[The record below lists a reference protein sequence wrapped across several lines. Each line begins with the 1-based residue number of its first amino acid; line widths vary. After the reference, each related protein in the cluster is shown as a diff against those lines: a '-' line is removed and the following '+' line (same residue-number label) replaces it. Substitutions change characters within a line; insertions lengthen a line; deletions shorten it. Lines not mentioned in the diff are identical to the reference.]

1 MKRSD
6 IELMAPAGSYESL
19 MAAIQ
24 GEANSVY
31 FGVEQLNMRAKS
43 SNNFS
48 LDDLKRIV
56 GICNKS
62 GIKSYLTV
70 NTILYDDDI
79 PLMKEIILTA
89 KENGIVA
96 IIASD
101 MAAIN
106 YAHTLGIEL
115 HISTQLNISNIET
128 LRFYSRFADIIVL
141 ARELSLKQIANIT
154 KIIENEQIRGPSGQ
168 LVKVE
173 IFIHG
178 ALCMSVSGKCY
189 LSLHE
194 NNLSAN
200 RGACLQ
206 ICRRAYVVKEKES
219 GNELEINNEYIMSLK
234 DLSTISFLNKIIEAG
249 VKVLKIEGRARAPE
263 YVKTVVNCYDEA
275 IHAILKGNYTSEK
288 IKKWQERLASVY
300 NRGFWDGYYL
310 GRKMGEWSDV
320 YGSKATKR
328 KIYLGKGTNY
338 FTNIKVAEF
347 LLEAGTLKIGDYI
360 LITGPTTGMVET
372 KVREIRVNLKNV
384 SAAKKGENF
393 SIPVDSIVRR
403 SDKLYKVV
411 DSKV

>member
-24 GEANSVY
+24 GGANSVY

>member
-24 GEANSVY
+24 GGANSVY

-89 KENGIVA
+89 KESGIMA

-106 YAHTLGIEL
+106 YAHTLNIEL

-219 GNELEINNEYIMSLK
+219 
-234 DLSTISFLNKIIEAG
+234 
-249 VKVLKIEGRARAPE
+249 
-263 YVKTVVNCYDEA
+263 
-275 IHAILKGNYTSEK
+275 
-288 IKKWQERLASVY
+288 
-300 NRGFWDGYYL
+300 
-310 GRKMGEWSDV
+310 
-320 YGSKATKR
+320 
-328 KIYLGKGTNY
+328 
-338 FTNIKVAEF
+338 
-347 LLEAGTLKIGDYI
+347 
-360 LITGPTTGMVET
+360 
-372 KVREIRVNLKNV
+372 
-384 SAAKKGENF
+384 
-393 SIPVDSIVRR
+393 
-403 SDKLYKVV
+403 
-411 DSKV
+411 

>member
-24 GEANSVY
+24 GGANSVY

-106 YAHTLGIEL
+106 YAHTLSIEL
-115 HISTQLNISNIET
+115 HISTQLNISNIEA